1 MKFRLAPS
9 AVSDVD
15 EILKHLLSISP
26 SGAESVADR
35 FDEVF
40 RSIEDFPHL
49 GRPTSRRDVR
59 WRNTHPHPY
68 IVFYKTSSTWTEVI
82 AVRHGARNPKS
93 MPAGTR

>member
-1 MKFRLAPS
+1 MKFRLAAS

-15 EILKHLLSISP
+15 DILKHLRSESP

-40 RSIEDFPHL
+40 RSIEDFPNL
-49 GRPTSRRDVR
+49 GRVTSRKGMR
-59 WRNTHPHPY
+59 WKNTHPYPY
-68 IVFYKTSSTWTEVI
+68 LVFYKTSPSLTEVV

-93 MPAGTR
+93 MPAGPR